1 MKGNQHKSLG
11 GRGRKEEGDGKT
23 SGKKERRGKG
33 GELDLAERGE
43 RMAPPVSVERRETP
57 KMITLTPWP
66 TSSSTL

>member
-1 MKGNQHKSLG
+1 MKGNQHKSVG
-11 GRGRKEEGDGKT
+11 GRKEEGDGKT

-43 RMAPPVSVERRETP
+43 RMVQPVSVEQQTETP
-57 KMITLTPWP
+57 KRITLTPWP